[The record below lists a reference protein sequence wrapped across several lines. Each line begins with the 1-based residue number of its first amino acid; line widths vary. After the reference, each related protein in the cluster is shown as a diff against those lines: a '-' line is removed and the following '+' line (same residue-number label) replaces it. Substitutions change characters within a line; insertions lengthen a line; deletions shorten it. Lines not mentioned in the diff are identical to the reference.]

1 MNASRTLVFTLLLAS
16 APAAFAQ
23 VLDLDLAREQARAAV
38 EKLDADKP
46 LPESMRPLSASPKQ
60 QAWDRFEKDVKRA
73 GELAPPRA
81 GEAPK
86 MEEIIDPGGYG
97 RRVTRVTTSA
107 GTYCITY
114 ESNHAPDGID
124 SMQNG
129 IKPKITTCPKDW
141 QPATTQPGP

>member
-1 MNASRTLVFTLLLAS
+1 MNPLRPALLLPLLLAL
-16 APAAFAQ
+16 APAAFSQ
-23 VLDLDLAREQARAAV
+23 VLDMDLAKEQARATV
-38 EKLDADKP
+38 EKIDADKP
-46 LPESMRPLSASPKQ
+46 LPESTRPLSASPKQ
-60 QAWDRFEKDVKRA
+60 AAWKRFEKGIEQA
-73 GELAPPRA
+73 GEMAPPRA

-86 MEEIIDPGGYG
+86 IQEIIDPGGYG
-97 RRVTRVTTSA
+97 RRVDRVITST

-141 QPATTQPGP
+141 QPASKQP